1 MKVKILW
8 DRRIVVEK
16 VTNVWNKWYL
26 LNWACCQQ
34 IQFCRKSPRGLESF
48 LRVKRSGA
56 RGKLFFFPYLI
67 VWWKL
72 IILIIYKVCILFLH
86 VLVEVSQLTPLE
98 WHCIK
103 DLGTSFPAQMDL
115 CTIFFGG
122 KCKKWEGVGELSA
135 QHNKLFAICF
145 TRLSLSVICEANM

>member
-1 MKVKILW
+1 MKILW

-86 VLVEVSQLTPLE
+86 FLVEVSQLTPLE

-103 DLGTSFPAQMDL
+103 DLGTSFQPNWTFVPYFLGESAEN
-115 CTIFFGG
+115 G
-122 KCKKWEGVGELSA
+122 KGVVGPV
-135 QHNKLFAICF
+135 Q
-145 TRLSLSVICEANM
+145 